1 MKRSSL
7 FIIAAT
13 FSAPLVMGQG
23 FYDDDIYYNPSKV
36 KNTTV
41 VTTQKVATTSADF
54 EAPEYQVYS
63 TSPRDVDEY
72 NRRGL
77 YAQRDSVAT
86 DSLQTDSDIF
96 QYTER
101 MERFDNPTIVISSG
115 DSRLKE
121 LYYADN
127 VNIYVGTPSTYFSF
141 GTYSPWWPTYSYYN
155 DFWYGYNYWNWG
167 WGWSPYRSYWDWGWY
182 DPYWG
187 PSWHHYGWGGC
198 DWGHHHPY
206 YGGGWR
212 PNYTDGGR
220 RPVGGRVNASGRRPA
235 LASETNGFRGS
246 DSYRTTGRRPSSSS
260 YTPTYSQPSRT
271 TTTNRPV
278 TTFNGYR
285 GSNTS
290 TFQPSQNSGRRPST
304 SLDRSTPTYSNPNR
318 TTNNST
324 PSYRQSTNNSGNSS
338 FGGFRGGSSSSGGS
352 RGSFGGGSRG
362 GRR

>member
-13 FSAPLVMGQG
+13 FSAQFAMGQG

-41 VTTQKVATTSADF
+41 VTTQKTASTYTDF

-72 NRRGL
+72 NRRGV
-77 YAQRDSVAT
+77 YAQRDSVST
-86 DSLQTDSDIF
+86 DSLKADSDVF

-127 VNIYVGTPSTYFSF
+127 VNIYIGTPSTYFSF
-141 GTYSPWWPTYSYYN
+141 GTYSPWWSTYSYYN

-167 WGWSPYRSYWDWGWY
+167 WGWHSYRPYCSWGWC
-182 DPYWG
+182 DPFWG
-187 PSWHHYGWGGC
+187 SSYHYGWGGY
-198 DWGHHHPY
+198 DWGYPHHHH
-206 YGGGWR
+206 GGGWH

-220 RPVGGRVNASGRRPA
+220 RPISGHMNNGGRRPA
-235 LASETNGFRGS
+235 LASEAGGFRGG

-260 YTPTYSQPSRT
+260 YTPINSQPSRINNNRPT
-271 TTTNRPV
+271 TTY
-278 TTFNGYR
+278 NGYR
-285 GSNTS
+285 GSS
-290 TFQPSQNSGRRPST
+290 SSSYQSSQSSGRRPST
-304 SLDRSTPTYSNPNR
+304 SIDRSPSYTNPNRSTNSTPT
-318 TTNNST
+318 
-324 PSYRQSTNNSGNSS
+324 YRQSTNNSGSSS
-338 FGGFRGGSSSSGGS
+338 FGGYRGGSSSGGS
-352 RGSFGGGSRG
+352 HGSFGGGSRG

>member
-1 MKRSSL
+1 MKRSGL

-13 FSAPLVMGQG
+13 FSAPLVMGQS

-41 VTTQKVATTSADF
+41 VTTQKVASTSADF
-54 EAPEYQVYS
+54 DAPEYQVYS

-72 NRRGL
+72 NRRGI
-77 YAQRDSVAT
+77 YTQRDSVST
-86 DSLQTDSDIF
+86 DSLKVDSDVF

-141 GTYSPWWPTYSYYN
+141 GTYSPWWPYSYYD

-167 WGWSPYRSYWDWGWY
+167 WGWHAYRPYWSWGWC
-182 DPYWG
+182 DPFWG
-187 PSWHHYGWGGC
+187 PSYHHYGCGGY
-198 DWGHHHPY
+198 DWGYPHHYH
-206 YGGGWR
+206 GGGWR

-220 RPVGGRVNASGRRPA
+220 RSISGRVNNGGRRPA
-235 LASETNGFRGS
+235 LSSETGGFRGG

-260 YTPTYSQPSRT
+260 YTPTYSQPNRT
-271 TTTNRPV
+271 TGNRP
-278 TTFNGYR
+278 TTTYNGYR
-285 GSNTS
+285 GSNSPSYQS
-290 TFQPSQNSGRRPST
+290 TQSSGRRPST
-304 SLDRSTPTYSNPNR
+304 SIDRTPSYSSPNRST
-318 TTNNST
+318 NNT
-324 PSYRQSTNNSGNSS
+324 PSYRQSNSNSGNSS
-338 FGGFRGGSSSSGGS
+338 FGGYRGGSSSGGS
-352 RGSFGGGSRG
+352 HGSFGGGSRG